1 VTTNGTTSNDSGND
15 PAFDAT
21 ALALDELRTLR
32 AELQREDDAV
42 SYVRRLAQAR
52 LDFVRAEM
60 RNRAS
65 GTEGDVADEIP
76 NILGSHLTGGQA
88 RPPRPADDFSTHPL
102 AVELDALCDDACST
116 DLPAMSHEELATYA
130 SRLHDFEQLRSNE
143 RRGLFVRIDALSA
156 ELVRRYRDGEANVD
170 GLLVD

>member
-1 VTTNGTTSNDSGND
+1 MTDNDRTEND
-15 PAFDAT
+15 RNSEFDAA
-21 ALALDELRTLR
+21 ALALDELRALR

-42 SYVRRLAQAR
+42 SYVRRLTQAR

-60 RNRAS
+60 RNRADGS
-65 GTEGDVADEIP
+65 ERDITGEIP
-76 NILGSHLTGGQA
+76 NVIGSHLTGGQA

-102 AVELDALCDDACST
+102 ALELEALCNEACST
-116 DLPAMSHEELATYA
+116 DLPAMSHEELAEYA
-130 SRLHDFEQLRSNE
+130 SRLHDFEQMRSNE
-143 RRGLFVRIDALSA
+143 RRELFARIDALSA